1 MSDTP
6 STRNRN
12 ILLLS
17 GGAKVAIA
25 RIAKQSASK
34 RGANLVITDRSENL
48 PTRFVADEFLT
59 LPDSEAPGWQ
69 MDLIRIASEHKIG
82 LVIPSRETDL
92 AALARAS
99 SELKSIGC
107 FAAVSSL
114 DTIEL
119 CSDKW
124 WAFEHMRDRGIPTPN
139 SCLKPDFEAFYQEN
153 PGPFIAKPRFGAG
166 GTVLR
171 FDKDSPLSHSIP
183 SDWIIQQIASGQEYT
198 VNVYLDKSGA
208 CRCVIPHS
216 RLMIDGGESVQA
228 RTENHPLIEKA
239 IRKLA
244 ESLPGATGPTN
255 IQLFLD
261 ENETSF
267 QVIEI
272 NPRLGG
278 GFPLAHEANGTYVE
292 WLAREHLD
300 GDTIESFDRWTRNLT
315 MYRFRDAIFE
325 IS

>member
-25 RIAKQSASK
+25 RIVKQSASK
-34 RGANLVITDRSENL
+34 RGANLVISDRSENL
-48 PTRFVADEFLT
+48 PTRFVADEFLAF
-59 LPDSEAPGWQ
+59 PDSEGPEWRT
-69 MDLIRIASEHKIG
+69 DLVRIANEQKIG

-92 AALARAS
+92 APLARAS

-107 FAAVSSL
+107 VAAVSSL

-119 CSDKW
+119 CGDKW
-124 WAFEHMRDRGIPTPN
+124 RAYEHMRDLGVPTPH
-139 SCLKPDFEAFYQEN
+139 SCLTPDFEAFNQEN
-153 PGPFIAKPRFGAG
+153 PGPFIAKPRFGSG

-171 FDKDSPLSHSIP
+171 FDKDSPLSQSIP
-183 SDWIIQQIASGQEYT
+183 SDWIIQQIANGQEYT
-198 VNVYLDKSGA
+198 VNVYLDKTGA
-208 CRCVIPHS
+208 CRCVIPHR

-239 IRKLA
+239 IRELA
-244 ESLPGATGPTN
+244 ESLPGATGPVN

-261 ENETSF
+261 EAESSF

-278 GFPLAHEANGTYVE
+278 GFPLAHEAKGTYIE
-292 WLAREHLD
+292 WLARERLD
-300 GDTIESFDRWTRNLT
+300 GNPIEDFDQWTRNLT